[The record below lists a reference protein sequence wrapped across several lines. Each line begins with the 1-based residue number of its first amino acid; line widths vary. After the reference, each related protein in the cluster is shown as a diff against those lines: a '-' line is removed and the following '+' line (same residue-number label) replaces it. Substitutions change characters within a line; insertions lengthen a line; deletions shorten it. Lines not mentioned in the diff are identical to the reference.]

1 MDHNLF
7 QKTEGKM
14 AKQES
19 SIHKA
24 FENITE
30 PRGTVNLSHPLI
42 NIIAIT
48 ICGVI
53 SGAESWAD
61 MERYGKSKQDFLA
74 AFLDL
79 SEGIPSHDTFGRV
92 FRWLDPDELASSFYE
107 WTQFVYKLTEGEV
120 IAIDGKCLRASK
132 AAEHGKGAI
141 YMVSAWATSNNLVL
155 AEERVSDKSNEIT
168 AIPRLLRLLDLKDCI
183 VTIDAMG
190 CQTTITEQIIKQ
202 GGDYV
207 LSVKENQPTLLAD
220 SIAAFDDPDLPQWAD
235 YSRQYDDS
243 HGRSVVRDCWATT
256 QPDILAH
263 INDYKS
269 WEGLKS
275 LVKIVTRSGDGPDL
289 SVETRYFITS
299 LPADA
304 CKLLKVIRT
313 HWRIENSLHWV
324 LDVAFDEDHSRIR
337 RDHAP
342 ENMAIMRHAALNLLK
357 HEKSAKVG
365 VKARRKMAGW
375 DNDYLRKV
383 LSLKI

>member
-1 MDHNLF
+1 MS
-7 QKTEGKM
+7 
-14 AKQES
+14 KQES
-19 SIHKA
+19 NLHRA
-24 FENITE
+24 FENLTD
-30 PRGTVNLSHPLI
+30 PRSTINQIHPLI

-61 MERYGKSKQDFLA
+61 MERYGKSKQ
-74 AFLDL
+74 AFLETFLDV

-92 FRWLDPDELASSFYE
+92 FRWIDPDELASCFYK
-107 WTQFVYKLTEGEV
+107 WTEMVYELTEGEV
-120 IAIDGKCLRASK
+120 IAIDGKCLRGSRAD
-132 AAEHGKGAI
+132 EHGKGAI
-141 YMVSAWATSNNLVL
+141 YMVSAWATENNLVL

-168 AIPRLLRLLDLKDCI
+168 AIPRLLRLLDLKDCT

-190 CQTTITEQIIKQ
+190 CQTEIAEQIIEQ
-202 GGDYV
+202 GGNYV
-207 LSVKENQPTLLAD
+207 LSVKENQPVLYEDITAT
-220 SIAAFDDPDLPQWAD
+220 FEHPDLPHQAD
-235 YSRQYDDS
+235 YCRQYDDS
-243 HGRSVVRDCWATT
+243 HGRHVVRDCWVTS
-256 QPDILAH
+256 QEDVIAH
-263 INDYKS
+263 INAYKP
-269 WEGLKS
+269 WVGARS
-275 LVKIVTRSGDGPDL
+275 LVKIVSRCGEGEQL

-299 LPADA
+299 LPAHA
-304 CKLLKVIRT
+304 AHLLNVVRA

-324 LDVAFDEDHSRIR
+324 LDVAFDEDRSRIR

-342 ENMAIMRHAALNLLK
+342 ENMALMRHAALNLLK